1 MAALLQV
8 FTTLASAEDA
18 STIARALVS
27 ERLAACAQIV
37 PGLTSIYM
45 WEEMLRH
52 DDEVLLI
59 IKTTE
64 DAWPALRDRLAA
76 LHPYDTPEVVAIP
89 VTHASYDYLAWVQEN
104 TK

>member
-8 FTTLASAEDA
+8 FTTFASAEDA
-18 STIARALVS
+18 TTIARTLVS
-27 ERLAACAQIV
+27 EQLAACVQIV
-37 PGLTSIYM
+37 PGVISIYH

-64 DAWPALRDRLAA
+64 ESWPLLRDRLAE
-76 LHPYDTPEVVAIP
+76 LHPYDTPEIVAIP
-89 VTHASYDYLAWVQEN
+89 VNHASYNYLAWVQEN